1 MNKKKNKHT
10 AVKMNTNKIKLK
22 YYLIITEN
30 LKNPCNLI
38 TTMYQIACTQ
48 FSEATYTDNL
58 RFRETNN
65 IGCIYC
71 SPVPTN
77 EKYSPETHLFVVEMN
92 NTTNQMMG
100 IGLIKNK
107 RQADKTYLVHD
118 TSNAACNYNR
128 YIYKGERRLAR
139 EELPEEMVDIFD
151 KILFKGKSHLKR
163 LRGLSVVTSK
173 VFDRWNYERTEV
185 LEKVLKA
192 FNITF

>member
-1 MNKKKNKHT
+1 
-10 AVKMNTNKIKLK
+10 
-22 YYLIITEN
+22 
-30 LKNPCNLI
+30 
-38 TTMYQIACTQ
+38 MYQIACTQ

-58 RFRETNN
+58 RYRETNN

-118 TSNAACNYNR
+118 TSNATCNYNR

-139 EELPEEMVDIFD
+139 EELPEEIVEIFD

-173 VFDRWNYERTEV
+173 VFDRWKYERTDV

-192 FNITF
+192 FNLSNLS

>member
-1 MNKKKNKHT
+1 
-10 AVKMNTNKIKLK
+10 
-22 YYLIITEN
+22 
-30 LKNPCNLI
+30 
-38 TTMYQIACTQ
+38 
-48 FSEATYTDNL
+48 
-58 RFRETNN
+58 
-65 IGCIYC
+65 
-71 SPVPTN
+71 VPTN

-118 TSNAACNYNR
+118 ISNSSCNYNR
-128 YIYKGERRLAR
+128 YIYKGDRRLAR
-139 EELPEEMVDIFD
+139 EELPEEIIEIFD

-173 VFDRWNYERTEV
+173 VFDRWHYERTEV

-192 FNITF
+192 FNINNL